1 MNEIKI
7 GFGPF
12 SKPRI
17 NREAFDAVLKSEV
30 VGENTATYEFE
41 TPVTAIGAH
50 AFFDTN
56 KGIEEDLFLHYI
68 ELPDS
73 VETIHPETF
82 DGICKLK
89 SKLLVDN
96 MLIIDNVLIKHF
108 DSYNSGE
115 ERLPEG
121 MTAIAPGALSGFWA
135 KKIILPSTLKEIG
148 KEAFRGCTHLTSV
161 KLPKGLEKIG
171 DYAFSNTALG
181 TATIPDS
188 VTSIGVE
195 AFSDCSKL
203 KKIKIGKSVERI
215 GERVVSRCHL
225 LATIDGRGA
234 SADKRMLIF
243 DGTLLA
249 YTAASK
255 ESHLEIPEGVKRIG
269 SDALFD
275 AKNLTSVTL
284 PSSLESIGTGAFQ
297 RSSITEIEVP
307 ESVTTIEYGAFSTTI
322 IEKFSGKFATADG
335 SALVEGNTLLAGAGN
350 RSFTLNIPENV
361 TEIAPMACYLGEISG
376 VTFPDCVTVIGSKA
390 FAYCSNMC
398 LPVDA
403 LPKNLEIIGEM
414 AFEQSVMRSDMFR
427 DGVIIPANV
436 KEIGYHAFFSTA
448 AYSASANTYWF
459 EPVTPPKID
468 TTGMRINAIYVP
480 EEALEAYRNAYPEF
494 SDKIHVWER

>member
-1 MNEIKI
+1 MNELKI
-7 GFGPF
+7 EFSKF

-17 NREAFDAVLKSEV
+17 NRDAFDAVLKTEV
-30 VGENTATYEFE
+30 VGEETATYEFE

-56 KGIEEDLFLHYI
+56 KRVEEDLYLFKI

-73 VETIHPETF
+73 VETIHPEAF
-82 DGICKLK
+82 GSISEIK
-89 SKLLVDN
+89 SKLVTDN

-115 ERLPEG
+115 VSVPEG
-121 MTAIAPGALSGFWA
+121 VTAIAPGALSGFWA

-203 KKIKIGKSVERI
+203 KKIKIGKNVERI
-215 GERVVSRCHL
+215 GERIVKRCPA
-225 LATIDGRGA
+225 LATIDGKGA
-234 SADKRMLIF
+234 SADKRMLIL

-249 YTAASK
+249 YAAASK

-269 SDALFD
+269 SDAMSR
-275 AKNLTSVTL
+275 AKNLTSATL
-284 PSSLESIGTGAFQ
+284 PSSLESIGTGAF
-297 RSSITEIEVP
+297 SGSFVSEIEVP
-307 ESVTTIEYGAFSTTI
+307 ESVTTIDDGAFSNSR

-335 SALVEGNTLLAGAGN
+335 NMLVEGNTLVACIN
-350 RSFTLNIPENV
+350 KRSVTINIPANV
-361 TEIAPMACYLGEISG
+361 TEIAPMAFYYCDYIEG
-376 VTFPDCVTVIGSKA
+376 VTIPDCVTTIGRKA
-390 FAYCSNMC
+390 FSYCNMR
-398 LPVDA
+398 LPADT
-403 LPKNLEIIGEM
+403 LPKDLEIIGEQ
-414 AFEQSVMRSDMFR
+414 AFEQSVMRLDMFID

-436 KEIGYHAFFSTA
+436 KEIGYHAFYST
-448 AYSASANTYWF
+448 SANTYWF
-459 EPVTPPKID
+459 EPATPPKFD
-468 TTGMRINAIYVP
+468 TTNMKINAIYVP
-480 EEALEAYRNAYPEF
+480 KDSLEAYRNAYPEF